1 MGKFKKDQKV
11 VALTFEG
18 LTPCT
23 IVRVGWIFITV
34 QVEETKHLNSIT
46 KGKIVPLE
54 EDKYYLLEECINEEG
69 NFEIG
74 DVFGIIDSSNL
85 ESVKKEFANNGEF
98 EKKDG
103 QYYTRL
109 KTGSELLKQYFN

>member
-1 MGKFKKDQKV
+1 MGKFVKDQKV
-11 VALTFEG
+11 VALTIEG

-34 QVEETKHLNSIT
+34 QVEETKHLYSLS

-54 EDKYYLLEECINEEG
+54 EDKHYLLDECINEEG
-69 NFEIG
+69 NYEIG
-74 DVFGIIDSSNL
+74 DVFGIIDASNL
-85 ESVKKEFANNGEF
+85 EGAKKEFANNDEL

-103 QYYTRL
+103 QYYTTM